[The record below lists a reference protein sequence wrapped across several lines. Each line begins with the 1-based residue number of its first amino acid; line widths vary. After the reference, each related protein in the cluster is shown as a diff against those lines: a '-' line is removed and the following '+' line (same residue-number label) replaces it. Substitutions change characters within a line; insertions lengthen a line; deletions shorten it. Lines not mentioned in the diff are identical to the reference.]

1 MRARFLGRVV
11 LFLFFGVPS
20 LCARPPEVRAQGLES
35 GSYGEIA
42 VGASRSATIATGN
55 GSVVY
60 HTYTTS
66 VGPNTGQITIRVDGG
81 GLDVDMAVKAGS
93 EIESYDPVDE
103 GGDYDFLDTSPG
115 TEASYTYTNPDP
127 GIIYIDVMN
136 LLDQPIA
143 YTVDVQSTTGV
154 VETSRVDPAASGTVG
169 QIELGQTVSRQLSG
183 MEGSAAFHTYY
194 VDVPA
199 GAGELVIEV
208 RGDQDFD
215 VAVKHGSTISS
226 YAGLDE
232 GGNWDYQDVEASN
245 DATIVVPGP
254 AKGRWYIDVYEAW
267 TSDAVGSYVL
277 TVR

>member
-169 QIELGQTVSRQLSG
+169 QIELGQTVSGQLSG

-199 GAGELVIEV
+199 GTGELVIEV

-254 AKGRWYIDVYEAW
+254 AEGRWYIDVYEAW